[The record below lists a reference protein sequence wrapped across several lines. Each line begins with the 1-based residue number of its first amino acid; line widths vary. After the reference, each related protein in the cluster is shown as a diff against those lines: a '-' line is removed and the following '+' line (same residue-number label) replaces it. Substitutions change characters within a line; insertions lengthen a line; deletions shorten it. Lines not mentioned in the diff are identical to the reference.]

1 MTPQGRAIAEAS
13 CHFGDGRTLPFTP
26 CKKGYLPFVSTT
38 KTNGDRTVAVAAAVA
53 SDTNQQR
60 VACPLHEKARR
71 KRLAKENNRCRP
83 GEADPSILFW
93 DNKSQQSESKST
105 NSKRLESGAYDDT
118 AVNNDDSGDSG
129 SGKAKN
135 HSE

>member
-13 CHFGDGRTLPFTP
+13 CRFGDGRTLPFTP

-38 KTNGDRTVAVAAAVA
+38 KTNGGPTAIAIAAAAAA

-60 VACPLHEKARR
+60 VACPLHEEARR
-71 KRLAKENNRCRP
+71 KRLAKESNRCRP

-93 DNKSQQSESKST
+93 NNKSQHSESKPT
-105 NSKRLESGAYDDT
+105 NSKLLEFEADGAAAVNSEESG
-118 AVNNDDSGDSG
+118 SSS
-129 SGKAKN
+129 SGKA
-135 HSE
+135 E